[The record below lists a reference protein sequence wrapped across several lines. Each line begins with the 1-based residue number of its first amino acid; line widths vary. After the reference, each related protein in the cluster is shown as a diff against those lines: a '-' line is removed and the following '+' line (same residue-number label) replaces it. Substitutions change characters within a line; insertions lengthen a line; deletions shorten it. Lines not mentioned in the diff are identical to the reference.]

1 MVLCRLALKREKTSI
16 IYTTNDYVLLHLTG
30 VLGLI
35 LFPINSKASLHYGTC
50 SLCKHFSQ
58 PRLKSWPSCSL
69 KFGKR
74 KGLIFS
80 LFFSLLFFFFF
91 LFTKVHKSWS
101 RFKSE
106 YKAFHCS
113 KSIPLYSRISVPRA
127 RNNNLIGK
135 EGGGRFHFFPFRF
148 PTPPSLSS
156 SLLLASRPISWRGLC
171 RNPRQRVPFQ
181 YA

>member
-80 LFFSLLFFFFF
+80 LFFSLLFFSSFY
-91 LFTKVHKSWS
+91 LQKYTKVGAALNPST
-101 RFKSE
+101 RPFT
-106 YKAFHCS
+106 A
-113 KSIPLYSRISVPRA
+113 PRA
-127 RNNNLIGK
+127 
-135 EGGGRFHFFPFRF
+135 FPCIRGF
-148 PTPPSLSS
+148 LYQG
-156 SLLLASRPISWRGLC
+156 LATTT
-171 RNPRQRVPFQ
+171 
-181 YA
+181 